1 MNATTV
7 LTPSIS
13 YKPFRYAW
21 AVNTAVEHEKIH
33 WGEWEAK
40 LQEDV
45 NQWKN
50 GSLSVSEKNHIVQ
63 ILRLFTQSDVEVASN
78 YINCFLPKFK
88 NNEIRAMLISFASRE
103 FVHQRAYALLNDTL
117 GLDEHEYYAFLEYED
132 MKKKIEFMK
141 ADLENPTDHHTTA
154 KALAQSA
161 CNEGMSLFSAFV
173 MLLNYQRFGKMKGM
187 CEIVEWSIRDESMHV
202 EGMTKL
208 FHEYIH
214 EFRTQIKLKDLYRDI
229 QEMFREAVALED
241 RIIDISYEMGET
253 EGLSKDAVKEYIR
266 FIANRRLRALGVEP
280 IFDCTKNPIDWL
292 DWVISGDSFK
302 NFFEGTVTDYNADG
316 MKGEWGW

>member
-1 MNATTV
+1 M
-7 LTPSIS
+7 
-13 YKPFRYAW
+13 
-21 AVNTAVEHEKIH
+21 
-33 WGEWEAK
+33 
-40 LQEDV
+40 QEDV

-50 GSLSVSEKNHIVQ
+50 GVLSDAEKNHIVQ
-63 ILRLFTQSDVEVASN
+63 ILRLFTQSDVEVSSN

-88 NNEIRAMLISFASRE
+88 NNEIRAMLCSFASRE

-117 GLDEHEYYAFLEYED
+117 GLDEHEYYAFLDYED

-141 ADLENPTDHHTTA
+141 ADLENPTDKHTTA
-154 KALAQSA
+154 VALAQSA

-208 FHEYIH
+208 FHEFVH
-214 EFRTQIKLKDLYRDI
+214 EHRKEIFPKQLYEDI
-229 QEMFREAVALED
+229 QEMFREAVELED
-241 RIIDISYEMGET
+241 KIIDISYEMGET
-253 EGLSKDAVKEYIR
+253 EGLTKSTVKEYIR
-266 FIANRRLRALGVEP
+266 YIANRRLKALGIEP
-280 IFDCTKNPIDWL
+280 IFKVEKNPIEWL
-292 DWVISGDSFK
+292 DWVVSGDSFK